1 MEIKIVTDSTS
12 DLDKDTAKN
21 LSVEIVPLNVHFGD
35 EVYKDGI
42 EINSDDFFDKLING
56 TVFPKTSQPSVGE
69 FIDVYEKLGNDG
81 SDIISI
87 HISDQLSGTINSARQ
102 AAKHLEGKI
111 KVHIIDSKQISI
123 SLGLIT
129 ISAATAVKE
138 GKTLNEVLD
147 LTESLIARSHVF
159 TALDTL
165 EYLEKGGRIGKA
177 KSLVGKILNFKP
189 IIGSADGIIDAFGRG
204 RSNTACMIKLE
215 ELVKSTGEIE
225 SIGIVYSTDKSLAD
239 KFSEQI
245 TQNLKLEKP
254 PKSYQ
259 IGPVIGVYGGPNVI
273 GVGIISK
280 NL

>member
-1 MEIKIVTDSTS
+1 MNIKIVTDSTS

>member
-1 MEIKIVTDSTS
+1 MAIKIVTDSTC
-12 DLDKDTAKN
+12 DLDKKTAQD
-21 LSVEIVPLNVHFGD
+21 LSIEIVPLNVHFGD

-42 EINSDDFFDKLING
+42 EINSDNFFDKLING
-56 TVFPKTSQPSVGE
+56 SIYPKTSQPSVGE

-81 SDIISI
+81 SDIVSI

-102 AAKHLEGKI
+102 AAKHLEGKV

-138 GKTLNEVLD
+138 GIELNELLD
-147 LTESLIARSHVF
+147 LIASLIARSHVF

>member
-1 MEIKIVTDSTS
+1 MAIKIVTDSTC
-12 DLDKDTAKN
+12 DLDKKTAQD
-21 LSVEIVPLNVHFGD
+21 LSIEIVPLNVHFGD

-42 EINSDDFFDKLING
+42 EINSDNFFDKLING
-56 TVFPKTSQPSVGE
+56 SIYPKTSQPSVGE

-81 SDIISI
+81 SDIVSI

-102 AAKHLEGKI
+102 AAKHLEGKV

-138 GKTLNEVLD
+138 GKELNEVLD
-147 LTESLIARSHVF
+147 LIASLIARSHVF

-189 IIGSADGIIDAFGRG
+189 IIGSDDGIIDAFGRG

>member
-1 MEIKIVTDSTS
+1 MAIKVVTDSTS
-12 DLDKDTAKN
+12 DLDKDTAKD

-111 KVHIIDSKQISI
+111 KVHIIDSKQISS

-147 LTESLIARSHVF
+147 LIESLIARSHVF

>member
-56 TVFPKTSQPSVGE
+56 TVFPKTSRPSVGE

>member
-1 MEIKIVTDSTS
+1 MAIKIVTDSTS

-21 LSVEIVPLNVHFGD
+21 LSVEVVPLNVHFGD

>member
-225 SIGIVYSTDKSLAD
+225 SIGIVYSTDKS
-239 KFSEQI
+239 
-245 TQNLKLEKP
+245 
-254 PKSYQ
+254 
-259 IGPVIGVYGGPNVI
+259 
-273 GVGIISK
+273 
-280 NL
+280 

>member
-129 ISAATAVKE
+129 ISAAKAVKE

>member
-129 ISAATAVKE
+129 ISAAKAVKE

-147 LTESLIARSHVF
+147 LIESLIARSHVF

>member
-147 LTESLIARSHVF
+147 LIESLIARSHVF

-189 IIGSADGIIDAFGRG
+189 IIGSANGIIDAFGRG

>member
-1 MEIKIVTDSTS
+1 MAIKIVTDSTC
-12 DLDKDTAKN
+12 DLDKKTAQD
-21 LSVEIVPLNVHFGD
+21 LSIEIVPLNVHFGD

-42 EINSDDFFDKLING
+42 EINSDNFFDKLING
-56 TVFPKTSQPSVGE
+56 SIYPKTSQPSVGE

-81 SDIISI
+81 SDIVSI

-102 AAKHLEGKI
+102 AAKHLEGKV

-138 GKTLNEVLD
+138 GKELNEVLD
-147 LTESLIARSHVF
+147 LTASLIARSHVF

>member
-1 MEIKIVTDSTS
+1 MAIKIVTDSTC
-12 DLDKDTAKN
+12 DLDKKTAQD
-21 LSVEIVPLNVHFGD
+21 LSIEIVPLNVHFGD

-42 EINSDDFFDKLING
+42 EINSDNFFDKLING
-56 TVFPKTSQPSVGE
+56 SIYPKTSQPSVGE

-81 SDIISI
+81 SDIVSI

-102 AAKHLEGKI
+102 AAKHLEGKV

-129 ISAATAVKE
+129 ISAATAIKE
-138 GKTLNEVLD
+138 GKELNEVLD
-147 LTESLIARSHVF
+147 LIASLIARSHVF

>member
-159 TALDTL
+159 TDLDTL

>member
-1 MEIKIVTDSTS
+1 MAIKIVTDSTC
-12 DLDKDTAKN
+12 DLDKKTAQD
-21 LSVEIVPLNVHFGD
+21 LSIEIVPLNVHFGD

-42 EINSDDFFDKLING
+42 EINSDNFFDKLING
-56 TVFPKTSQPSVGE
+56 SIYPKTSQPSVGE

-81 SDIISI
+81 SDIVSI

-102 AAKHLEGKI
+102 AAKHLEGKV

-138 GKTLNEVLD
+138 GKELNEVLD
-147 LTESLIARSHVF
+147 LIASLIARSHVF

-239 KFSEQI
+239 RFSEQI

>member
-1 MEIKIVTDSTS
+1 MAIKIVTDSTC
-12 DLDKDTAKN
+12 DLDKKTAQD
-21 LSVEIVPLNVHFGD
+21 LSIEIVPLNVHFGD

-42 EINSDDFFDKLING
+42 EINSDNFFDKLING
-56 TVFPKTSQPSVGE
+56 SIYPKTSQPSVGE

-81 SDIISI
+81 SDIVSI

-102 AAKHLEGKI
+102 AAKHLEGKV

-138 GKTLNEVLD
+138 GKELNEVLD
-147 LTESLIARSHVF
+147 LIASLIARSHVF

-245 TQNLKLEKP
+245 TQNLKLENP

>member
-123 SLGLIT
+123 ALGLIT

>member
-1 MEIKIVTDSTS
+1 MAIKVVTDSTS
-12 DLDKDTAKN
+12 DLDKDTAKD

>member
-56 TVFPKTSQPSVGE
+56 TVFPKTSQPSVRE

>member
-1 MEIKIVTDSTS
+1 MAIKVVTDSTS
-12 DLDKDTAKN
+12 DLDKDTAKD

-129 ISAATAVKE
+129 ISAAKAVKE

-280 NL
+280 IL

>member
-1 MEIKIVTDSTS
+1 MAIKVVTDSTS

>member
-1 MEIKIVTDSTS
+1 MAIKIVTDSTC
-12 DLDKDTAKN
+12 DLDKKTAQD
-21 LSVEIVPLNVHFGD
+21 LSIEIVPLNVHFGD

-42 EINSDDFFDKLING
+42 EINSDNFFDKLING
-56 TVFPKTSQPSVGE
+56 SIYPKTSQPSVGE

-81 SDIISI
+81 SDIVSI

-102 AAKHLEGKI
+102 AAKHLEGKV

-138 GKTLNEVLD
+138 GKELNEVLD
-147 LTESLIARSHVF
+147 LIASLIARSHVF

-225 SIGIVYSTDKSLAD
+225 SIGIVYSTDKTLAD

>member
-1 MEIKIVTDSTS
+1 MCIRDS
-12 DLDKDTAKN
+12 
-21 LSVEIVPLNVHFGD
+21 
-35 EVYKDGI
+35 
-42 EINSDDFFDKLING
+42 
-56 TVFPKTSQPSVGE
+56 PKTSQPSVGE

>member
-147 LTESLIARSHVF
+147 LIESLIARSHVF

>member
-42 EINSDDFFDKLING
+42 EINSDDFFDKLIKG

-69 FIDVYEKLGNDG
+69 FIDVYEILGNDG

>member
-69 FIDVYEKLGNDG
+69 FIEVYEKLGNDG

>member
-1 MEIKIVTDSTS
+1 MAIKIVTDSTS

-21 LSVEIVPLNVHFGD
+21 LSVEVVPLNVHFGD
-35 EVYKDGI
+35 EIYKDGI

-147 LTESLIARSHVF
+147 LIESLIARSHVF

-189 IIGSADGIIDAFGRG
+189 IIGSANGIIDAFGRG

>member
-245 TQNLKLEKP
+245 TQNLKLENP

>member
-1 MEIKIVTDSTS
+1 MAIKIVTDSTS

-35 EVYKDGI
+35 EIYKDGI

-147 LTESLIARSHVF
+147 LIESLIARSHVF

-189 IIGSADGIIDAFGRG
+189 IIGSANGIIDAFGRG

>member
-1 MEIKIVTDSTS
+1 MAIKIVTDSTC
-12 DLDKDTAKN
+12 DLDKKTAQD
-21 LSVEIVPLNVHFGD
+21 LSIEIVPLNVHFGD

-42 EINSDDFFDKLING
+42 EINSDNFFDKLING
-56 TVFPKTSQPSVGE
+56 SIYPKTSQPSVGE

-81 SDIISI
+81 SDIVSI

-102 AAKHLEGKI
+102 AAKHLEGKV

-138 GKTLNEVLD
+138 GKELNEVLD
-147 LTESLIARSHVF
+147 LIASLIARSHVF

-225 SIGIVYSTDKSLAD
+225 SIGIVYSTAKSLAD

>member
-1 MEIKIVTDSTS
+1 MAIKIVTDSTC
-12 DLDKDTAKN
+12 DLDKKTAQD
-21 LSVEIVPLNVHFGD
+21 LSIEIVPLNVHFGD

-42 EINSDDFFDKLING
+42 EINSDNFFDKLING
-56 TVFPKTSQPSVGE
+56 SIYPKTSQPSVGE

-81 SDIISI
+81 SDIVSI

-102 AAKHLEGKI
+102 AAKHLEGKV

-138 GKTLNEVLD
+138 GKELNEVLD
-147 LTESLIARSHVF
+147 LIASLIARSHVF

>member
-165 EYLEKGGRIGKA
+165 KYLEKGGRIGKA

>member
-129 ISAATAVKE
+129 TSAATAVKE

>member
-56 TVFPKTSQPSVGE
+56 TAFPKTSQPSVGE

>member
-1 MEIKIVTDSTS
+1 MAIKIVTDSTC
-12 DLDKDTAKN
+12 DLDKKTAQD
-21 LSVEIVPLNVHFGD
+21 LSIEIVPLNVHFGD

-42 EINSDDFFDKLING
+42 EINSDNFFDKLING
-56 TVFPKTSQPSVGE
+56 SIYPKTSQPSVGE

-81 SDIISI
+81 SDIVSI

-102 AAKHLEGKI
+102 AAKHLEGKV

-129 ISAATAVKE
+129 ISAATAVNE
-138 GKTLNEVLD
+138 GKELNEVLD
-147 LTESLIARSHVF
+147 LIASLIARSHVF

-225 SIGIVYSTDKSLAD
+225 SIGIVYSTDKTLAD

>member
-1 MEIKIVTDSTS
+1 MAIKVVTDSTS
-12 DLDKDTAKN
+12 DLDKDTAKD

-129 ISAATAVKE
+129 ISAAKAVKE